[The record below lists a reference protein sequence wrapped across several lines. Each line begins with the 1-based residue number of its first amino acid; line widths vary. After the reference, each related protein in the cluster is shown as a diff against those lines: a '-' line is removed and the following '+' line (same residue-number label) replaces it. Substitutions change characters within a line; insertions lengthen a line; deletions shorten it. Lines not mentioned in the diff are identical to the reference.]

1 MALLVLDNKI
11 IAKPNNS
18 LDQEQKAKLLV
29 VIALILLLV
38 ALGFFRIGA
47 WMVLPFAG
55 LEFVIFCYAFYSLYL
70 HSNDFESITFDR
82 DALHVVKKVKQQRY
96 SSSFNHYWAR
106 VYLRSADNVKGFK
119 AKSQLIISSHGKEV
133 EFGSAFLTEAQREHL
148 VKEIKQKIKM
158 FS

>member
-1 MALLVLDNKI
+1 MALLVVDNKI
-11 IAKPNNS
+11 IAKPNDS
-18 LDQEQKAKLLV
+18 LNEEQKAKLLA

-38 ALGFFRIGA
+38 GLGFFRIGA

-55 LEFVIFCYAFYSLYL
+55 LELVIFCYAFYTLYL
-70 HSNDFESITFDR
+70 HSSDFESITFDR
-82 DALHVVKKVKQQRY
+82 DALHIEKKVKQQRY
-96 SSSFNHYWAR
+96 TSSFNHYWAR
-106 VYLRSADNVKGFK
+106 VYLRDAENVKGFK

-133 EFGSAFLTEAQREHL
+133 EFGSAFLTELQRKHL

>member
-1 MALLVLDNKI
+1 MALFVLDNKI

-38 ALGFFRIGA
+38 GLGFYRIGA

-55 LEFVIFCYAFYSLYL
+55 LELVIFCYAFYSLYL
-70 HSNDFESITFDR
+70 HSNDFECITFDR
-82 DALHVVKKVKQQRY
+82 DALHIEKKIKEQRY
-96 SSSFNHYWAR
+96 ASSFNHYWAR
-106 VYLRSADNVKGFK
+106 VYLKDAENVHGLK

-133 EFGSAFLTEAQREHL
+133 EFGSAFLTESQREHL
-148 VKEIKQKIKM
+148 VNEIKQKIKM

>member
-18 LDQEQKAKLLV
+18 LDQEQKAKLLA
-29 VIALILLLV
+29 VIAVILFLV

-70 HSNDFESITFDR
+70 HSNDFESITFER
-82 DALHVVKKVKQQRY
+82 DSLHVEKIVKQQRY
-96 SSSFNHYWAR
+96 TSSFNHYWAR
-106 VYLRSADNVKGFK
+106 VYLRDVEHVKGFK
-119 AKSQLIISSHGKEV
+119 AKSQLIISSHGQEV
-133 EFGSAFLTEAQREHL
+133 EFGSAFLTESQREHL

>member
-18 LDQEQKAKLLV
+18 LDQEQKAKLLA

-38 ALGFFRIGA
+38 GLGFFRIGA

-55 LEFVIFCYAFYSLYL
+55 LELVIFCYAFYSLYL

-82 DALHVVKKVKQQRY
+82 DALHIEKKVKQQRY
-96 SSSFNHYWAR
+96 ASSFSHYWAR
-106 VYLRSADNVKGFK
+106 VYLRDAGSVKGMK

-133 EFGSAFLTEAQREHL
+133 EFGSAFLTEAQREDL

>member
-11 IAKPNNS
+11 IAKPNDS
-18 LDQEQKAKLLV
+18 LSEEQKAKLLA
-29 VIALILLLV
+29 VIGLILLLV
-38 ALGFFRIGA
+38 GLGFLRIGA

-55 LEFVIFCYAFYSLYL
+55 LELVIFCYAFYTLYL
-70 HSNDFESITFDR
+70 HANEFESITFDR
-82 DALHVVKKVKQQRY
+82 DALHIEKKVKQQRY

-106 VYLRSADNVKGFK
+106 VYLRDAESVKGFK

-133 EFGSAFLTEAQREHL
+133 EFGSAFLTELQRKHL